1 MGLEGYAIAALI
13 VFLAKLIAVAAGVSV
28 LVGLVR
34 IIFGKENGLS
44 FIFPGAAILFVFFA
58 FWLFFQPQKH
68 TVLIDL
74 SKPLEKQG
82 VPPGAHWLKQHD
94 YYLGDYWM
102 CEVNGKVSLTVILP
116 DGKKIEEKVN
126 DFMANYGTN
135 GFYDIQID
143 NYQTMN
149 SDQAIARIH
158 AEAQKWAVG
167 AKNKDKVFQE
177 EQDVKDW
184 IMGNPRNG
192 QSYYAGIYCE
202 EEKYVMFSQA
212 MHNSFHLDQFIWR
225 YQITMAWEFDARAK
239 QFHK

>member
-1 MGLEGYAIAALI
+1 
-13 VFLAKLIAVAAGVSV
+13 
-28 LVGLVR
+28 
-34 IIFGKENGLS
+34 
-44 FIFPGAAILFVFFA
+44 
-58 FWLFFQPQKH
+58 
-68 TVLIDL
+68 
-74 SKPLEKQG
+74 
-82 VPPGAHWLKQHD
+82 
-94 YYLGDYWM
+94 
-102 CEVNGKVSLTVILP
+102 
-116 DGKKIEEKVN
+116 
-126 DFMANYGTN
+126 MANYGTN
-135 GFYDIQID
+135 DFYDIQID

-158 AEAQKWAVG
+158 AEAQKWSIG
-167 AKNKDKVFQE
+167 AKNKDKIFQE